1 MPKEVNPF
9 NMAGIVIAVIIGQIA
24 FNTIEIS
31 NTAPL
36 VYIIFLKGLMVL
48 LTMIVGYCLG
58 GVPVFLIQQ
67 EEVGTVYKVKSL
79 KLVPLVHEE
88 RKALN
93 DVEVDVSFKCVPQLE
108 LVYFFQGETTRL
120 KRLEYPRVTETQT
133 ECPLYKVT
141 SWRYKAGWHRF
152 ILDPK
157 PTIESIVIPYGMKL
171 YEN

>member
-1 MPKEVNPF
+1 MPKEMNPF
-9 NMAGIVIAVIIGQIA
+9 NIAGMVIAVIIGQMA
-24 FNTIEIS
+24 FNIELAD
-31 NTAPL
+31 TAPL
-36 VYIIFLKGLMVL
+36 LFVILLKGMVAILSMIIGYYLGNVPAFLMS
-48 LTMIVGYCLG
+48 
-58 GVPVFLIQQ
+58 Q

-88 RKALN
+88 RKAVN

-108 LVYFFQGETTRL
+108 LVYFFQGETTKL
-120 KRLEYPRVTETQT
+120 KRIEYPQVTENQT
-133 ECPLYKVT
+133 EVPLYIVT

-157 PTIESIVIPYGMKL
+157 PTTESIVIPYKTKL